1 MALEAMGLD
10 VDSADYIWVYH
21 IANKLDTETRRQ
33 WELNKAGNDF
43 QTMESLKK
51 FLEERA
57 WALDF
62 SSSKDSCKVFRH
74 DKCDK
79 KQTQQIY
86 YSQSEAPQVCPKCG
100 TQHSIYSCD
109 AFRALNLD
117 GKLEFVKNKR
127 LCFNCL
133 KPDHSIKDCKS
144 KSTCRTCKKRH
155 HTLLHRQ
162 PVQAQSE
169 VTTQSCLGHKGATSL
184 QTVLLPTAM
193 VQVKTGSNTMKPI
206 RALLDSGS
214 QITCITS
221 KCSDRL
227 GLKTRQADIQISG
240 IGGKFSAKSGSV
252 VNLQLIPPFQD
263 AITTTAVVLDRVAK
277 QLPSYPVQEVDFGA
291 FKGLQWADPNFA
303 TPGEIDMILGCDVY
317 EQVVGTEKRTLNKQL
332 FARNTAFGWIISG
345 VVPKKMISQFRHF
358 MWA

>member
-1 MALEAMGLD
+1 METSLNDEPSRLLSHLPATNANFQVAVQLLTDRYENKRVIAHAHLEAIFEFKPIRSESADQLRKLVSIYVENTMALEAMGLD

-33 WELNKAGNDF
+33 WVLNKAGNDF

-57 WALDF
+57 RALDF

-86 YSQSEAPQVCPKCG
+86 YSQSEAPQACPKCG

-109 AFRALNLD
+109 AFRASNLD

-144 KSTCRTCKKRH
+144 KSTCRTCKKLH

-162 PVQAQSE
+162 HS
-169 VTTQSCLGHKGATSL
+169 
-184 QTVLLPTAM
+184 
-193 VQVKTGSNTMKPI
+193 
-206 RALLDSGS
+206 R
-214 QITCITS
+214 
-221 KCSDRL
+221 R
-227 GLKTRQADIQISG
+227 
-240 IGGKFSAKSGSV
+240 
-252 VNLQLIPPFQD
+252 
-263 AITTTAVVLDRVAK
+263 
-277 QLPSYPVQEVDFGA
+277 
-291 FKGLQWADPNFA
+291 
-303 TPGEIDMILGCDVY
+303 
-317 EQVVGTEKRTLNKQL
+317 
-332 FARNTAFGWIISG
+332 
-345 VVPKKMISQFRHF
+345 
-358 MWA
+358 